1 MTDSTPVAPPAASPA
16 PSVAAPEPS
25 VVAEETPPVP
35 SQVLET
41 PGTAIPIPSPQGRA
55 PISTPT
61 PEPTVI
67 PEPNS
72 ATVFEESTSPR
83 TLPAEPLPAEP
94 TIVPS
99 IERDVEQAVVSEVA
113 RAASRRISDV
123 GPLNEGLPVVE
134 AAAPTPRA
142 SPSIKLTGAKK
153 TSEITKPKAQPR
165 PRAPQPT
172 PPATQPTA
180 SAASRTSET
189 PTASVPPSVALS
201 TPEPSQLSAKVKK
214 RKASKAGTADSDGK
228 PRPKKVRRRREI
240 TPDDAEGVEILP
252 NVIKMSE
259 LCKDLKTGRKSKR
272 ELELRR
278 LEMEEQERKHL
289 EQQNGTPAEPPS
301 KSDTARASKEAE
313 DRLEE
318 NSDPSGPVMRIVNGE
333 IVLDASSLQ
342 VDRHADA
349 LRDAGEMTTVEEN
362 QLTRKI
368 NQSTYGK
375 RSKTEAWDE
384 DMTELFYM
392 GLRIF
397 GTDFQCISKMFPG
410 RSRRQIK
417 LKFNNEERKNPSRIT
432 ETMQGERQHI
442 DLATCEALTH
452 SKYEDPKDIQRELD
466 ADKEA
471 HLQQQEKEKQLQ
483 EEMLRN
489 PTGSGDGEATSN
501 EKSNAG
507 PAKVKKRNSK
517 KQNMNMAGGQEE
529 VLGSIDD

>member
-1 MTDSTPVAPPAASPA
+1 M
-16 PSVAAPEPS
+16 AAPEPP
-25 VVAEETPPVP
+25 VVAEETPPAP
-35 SQVLET
+35 SQTVET
-41 PGTAIPIPSPQGRA
+41 PSTATPIPLPQGRA
-55 PISTPT
+55 PVSTPN
-61 PEPTVI
+61 PEPTPI
-67 PEPNS
+67 TATTAPIS
-72 ATVFEESTSPR
+72 ATVIEEPTSPR

-99 IERDVEQAVVSEVA
+99 IEQDVEQAVVSEVA

-153 TSEITKPKAQPR
+153 TSEITKPRAQPR

-172 PPATQPTA
+172 PPATQPTQPTA

-201 TPEPSQLSAKVKK
+201 TPEPSQSSAKVKK
-214 RKASKAGTADSDGK
+214 RKASKASTADPDK
-228 PRPKKVRRRREI
+228 RPKPKKARRRREL
-240 TPDDAEGVEILP
+240 TPEDAEGVEILP

-278 LEMEEQERKHL
+278 LEMEEQERKL
-289 EQQNGTPAEPPS
+289 QQQESGTPAEPPS
-301 KSDTARASKEAE
+301 KPDSAKASREAE

-333 IVLDASSLQ
+333 IVLDATSLQ

-362 QLTRKI
+362 SLTRKI

-384 DMTELFYM
+384 EMTDMFYM

-432 ETMQGERQHI
+432 AAVTGPKELI
-442 DLATCEALTH
+442 DLARCEELTH
-452 SKYEDPKDIQRELD
+452 SKYDDPKEIQRELD
-466 ADKEA
+466 AEKEEIQ
-471 HLQQQEKEKQLQ
+471 QQQEKERQLQ

-489 PTGSGDGEATSN
+489 PTGSGDGEAASN
-501 EKSNAG
+501 EKNNSG
-507 PAKVKKRNSK
+507 PTKAKKRNNK